1 MIKTNKIY
9 FQFLFIGL
17 LFTLPFIVSAQLSV
31 SPATYQFPAR
41 QVGSES
47 EEVVFTLENEGIAAE
62 VITPEQIQIVSQN
75 GKSTPISV
83 MTYNIWNDNQNWP
96 ARLAHMLSEIRILN
110 PDLIG
115 LQEVIQRSS
124 LPNQAQTLADSLGYY
139 YYFSSVDPVTSAQ
152 RFGNAILSRYPLLE
166 TNWRHLQPE
175 NDYRIAVHAKIEI
188 AGNIIDYYN
197 THLHNTAVNAHIRE
211 QQITDLYDFIDDT
224 STSDYIFVTGDY
236 NANPDWDEMELM
248 YEDFYDVYPF
258 FHEDHLE
265 PDHSTLN
272 FNWGHQQRRIDYIFF
287 NKAAETMLI
296 PQSAEVV
303 LDQPDENGIYGSD
316 HFGVLA
322 TFNLLSDADAFL
334 LRNIEQSLTLQ
345 PGESTQVDVIFAP
358 FVVGQH
364 DVNLEIPGMTVPLS
378 GESFDATIHQYPWE
392 EDFSTTQPG
401 VFPLGWEANTEVW
414 QVSDSDNAEGTTPEL
429 GFVNNAQE
437 EGIFWIKSPFLNTVG
452 LDSMELSF
460 HHQLAVTPEP
470 VNFNLQLMV
479 FGAGQEYLVME
490 WLNPAAFAAE
500 EFTVQI
506 NSALHGIGSGIVQ
519 LVWMVD
525 GIENPGASWFI
536 DDVMLT
542 AEPALSVSPVSFSF
556 EPQLINTSSD
566 QQIFTLTNI
575 GGGTLNLMPGDI
587 TLVGND
593 ADQFVL
599 QNISNPVAL
608 GNMETAEIS
617 LVFQPGT
624 VGLKN
629 ISLTFPGHEIPV
641 DGLAY
646 DPTITEMPW
655 SEDFSGLAG
664 GSIPLGW
671 ATNVVNWGV
680 FNGNNAG
687 GEAPEMVFWW
697 QPETAGEFILTTP
710 KIETQT
716 FDTLILSF
724 KHRINDFGPPGQF
737 TLKVLAITPEAT
749 HILQQWQN
757 PGSTDPAT
765 FTILLTSEQGLGS
778 NEFQLAWVFQG
789 TTDNITQ
796 WDIDDIL
803 LKEPGNVS
811 EAEILPKSF
820 DFGQQVTG
828 TLSQPAIF
836 TVRNIA
842 GGTLSIT
849 PSNIQIEGADAS
861 SFLLQLPA
869 EGIEL
874 STFETAEISVSF
886 IPQTPGAKNALLTVP
901 GHQIPLTG
909 LGVDVEYFIYSDFS
923 VVESGIPYTNVG
935 GFREVPGW
943 ATSSLSATD
952 VSGEGDFGNTILRIN
967 YDLTQTNDFTSYWM
981 WAFPSAN
988 ISGHDKMIIFIKAD
1002 EPASNVR
1009 IQMFDT
1015 DGIQGSNGA
1024 SYTYIDV
1031 DTEWQGLV
1039 LPVNDFST
1047 MDWAE
1052 NLPDMSKI
1060 QRIDITFEN
1069 GSTTPLQNTIYV
1081 DMVGFEEQS
1090 SSAPDLTNNDSFQM
1104 YPNPAGQSVTLFTPE
1119 QALISFIDLHGKV
1132 LINQISGQNHTTVDL
1147 SALESGIYIVK
1158 VQNQKGTSVK
1168 KLLVL

>member
-9 FQFLFIGL
+9 YQFLLIGL
-17 LFTLPFIVSAQLSV
+17 LFTLPLIVSAQLSV

-41 QVGSES
+41 QVGSSS
-47 EEVVFTLENEGIAAE
+47 EEVVFTIENEGVEAV
-62 VITPEQIQIVSQN
+62 VITPEEIQIVSQN

-83 MTYNIWNDNQNWP
+83 MTYNIWNDNENWP
-96 ARLAHMLSEIRILN
+96 ARLTHMLSEIRILN

-115 LQEVIQRSS
+115 LQEVIQRST

-139 YYFSSVDPVTSAQ
+139 YYFSSVDPVTSEK
-152 RFGNAILSRYPLLE
+152 RYGNAILSRYPLLE

-175 NDYRIAVHAKIEI
+175 DDYRIAVHAKIEI
-188 AGNIIDYYN
+188 AGNIIDFYN
-197 THLHNTAVNAHIRE
+197 THLHNTAVNAQIRE
-211 QQITDLYDFIDDT
+211 QQITDLYDFIDET

-272 FNWGHQQRRIDYIFF
+272 FNLGHQQRRIDYIFF
-287 NKAAETMLI
+287 NKAAEKMLI
-296 PQSAEVV
+296 PQSAEIVI
-303 LDQPDENGIYGSD
+303 DQPDENGIYGSD

-334 LRNIEQSLTLQ
+334 LRNIEQSHTLQ
-345 PGESTQVDVIFAP
+345 TGESTQVGVIFAP

-364 DVNLEIPGMTVPLS
+364 DVNLEIQDITVPLS
-378 GESFDATIHQYPWE
+378 GESFDATIQQYPWE
-392 EDFSTTQPG
+392 EDFSTTQSG
-401 VFPLGWEANTEVW
+401 VFPQGWEANTEVW
-414 QVSDSDNAEGTTPEL
+414 QVSDSENAEGTIPEI
-429 GFVNNAQE
+429 GFVNNAQV
-437 EGIFWIKSPFLNTVG
+437 EGIFWIKSPFLSTSG

-460 HHQLAVTPEP
+460 HHQLSLIAEP
-470 VNFNLQLMV
+470 GNFNLRLMV
-479 FGAGQEYLVME
+479 FGAGQEYQVME
-490 WLNPAAFAAE
+490 WLNPDPFAAE

-506 NSALHGIGSGIVQ
+506 NRTLHGIGSGIVQ
-519 LVWMVD
+519 LVWIFE

-536 DDVMLT
+536 DDIMLT

-566 QQIFTLTNI
+566 QQVFTLTNI

-593 ADQFVL
+593 ADQFAL

-608 GNMETAEIS
+608 GNLETAEIS
-617 LVFQPGT
+617 LVFQPST

-629 ISLTFPGHEIPV
+629 ISITFPGHEIIV

-671 ATNVVNWGV
+671 VTNEVNWGV

-697 QPETAGEFILTTP
+697 QPETSGEFILTTP

-716 FDTLILSF
+716 FDSLILSF
-724 KHRINDFGPPGQF
+724 KHRINDFSSPGEF
-737 TLKVLAITPEAT
+737 TLKVLAITPETT

-765 FTILLTSEQGLGS
+765 FTTLLTSEQGLGS
-778 NEFQLAWVFQG
+778 NDFQLAWVFQG
-789 TTDNITQ
+789 PTDNITQ

-803 LKEPGNVS
+803 LREPGNVS
-811 EAEILPKSF
+811 ETEILPKSF
-820 DFGQQVTG
+820 DFGQQVIG
-828 TLSQPAIF
+828 TLSQPATF
-836 TVRNIA
+836 TIRNI
-842 GGTLSIT
+842 GGGILSI
-849 PSNIQIEGADAS
+849 SANDIEITGSDADAFILENITTS
-861 SFLLQLPA
+861 VDLGP
-869 EGIEL
+869 
-874 STFETAEISVSF
+874 FETTTVSVAFSPSGTGGKTA
-886 IPQTPGAKNALLTVP
+886 ILQVTDIAVS
-901 GHQIPLTG
+901 LTG
-909 LGVDVEYFIYSDFS
+909 FGTESNDYFIYSDFTI
-923 VVESGIPYTNVG
+923 SGFTNVEG
-935 GFREVPGW
+935 YREIPGW
-943 ATSSLSATD
+943 AQGLTATD
-952 VSGEGDFGNTILRIN
+952 LSGEGEFGGAVLQLYYNLEAV
-967 YDLTQTNDFTSYWM
+967 DDQTAYWM
-981 WAFPSAN
+981 WAYPSVN
-988 ISGHDKMIIFIKAD
+988 ISGHDKMVIFIKAD

-1015 DGIQGSNGA
+1015 DGIEGSNGA

-1031 DTEWQGLV
+1031 GTEWQGLV

-1047 MDWAE
+1047 LDWAE

-1060 QRIDITFEN
+1060 QRIDITFEK
-1069 GSTTPLQNTIYV
+1069 GLTTPLQNTVYV
-1081 DMVGFEEQS
+1081 DMVGFQEQS
-1090 SSAPDLTNNDSFQM
+1090 SSLPDLINNDSFKM
-1104 YPNPAGQSVTLFTPE
+1104 YPNPAGQSVTLFTLE
-1119 QALISFIDLHGKV
+1119 KALISFIDLNGKV
-1132 LINQISGQNHTTVDL
+1132 LINQISGQNHTTIDI
-1147 SALESGIYIVK
+1147 SSLESGIYIVK
-1158 VQNQKGTSVK
+1158 VQSQKGASVK